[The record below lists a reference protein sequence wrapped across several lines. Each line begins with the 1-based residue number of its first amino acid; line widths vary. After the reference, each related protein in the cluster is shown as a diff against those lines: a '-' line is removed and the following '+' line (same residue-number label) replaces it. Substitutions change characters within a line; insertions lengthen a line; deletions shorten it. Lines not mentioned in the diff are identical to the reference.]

1 MPEMFAVFC
10 VKYIFLDISEL
21 ETFLFTELTREQ
33 IVICEA
39 DTDCSSQSIQILF
52 LCLKVIYKT
61 ALMGQSMLFEAHLI
75 LHFMFK
81 GNL

>member
-33 IVICEA
+33 NVISEA
-39 DTDCSSQSIQILF
+39 DIDCTSPSIHIWF
-52 LCLKVIYKT
+52 L
-61 ALMGQSMLFEAHLI
+61 ML
-75 LHFMFK
+75 K

>member
-52 LCLKVIYKT
+52 
-61 ALMGQSMLFEAHLI
+61 
-75 LHFMFK
+75 FMFK

>member
-61 ALMGQSMLFEAHLI
+61 ALMGQNMLFD
-75 LHFMFK
+75 
-81 GNL
+81 NL